1 MTDNSTLYMPRLGTY
16 FLPFFVGYSVLY
28 TQCCSSPIP
37 SSRVER
43 KEGEVNGGEGTQC
56 TTPDGISPPGLARR
70 PLPPSKRRKQR
81 IRQIWFFPPSTKGYL
96 KRIEHQKNTSR
107 FLCAFISFLAL
118 VFSTVRVQ
126 SMSVASKQAMVS
138 GCALPPPPPPLT
150 HSPYLNGPSSSPP
163 LLVFPDLCV

>member
-70 PLPPSKRRKQR
+70 PPTKQA
-81 IRQIWFFPPSTKGYL
+81 TKA
-96 KRIEHQKNTSR
+96 EDSPN
-107 FLCAFISFLAL
+107 L
-118 VFSTVRVQ
+118 VFF
-126 SMSVASKQAMVS
+126 
-138 GCALPPPPPPLT
+138 LPQPK
-150 HSPYLNGPSSSPP
+150 
-163 LLVFPDLCV
+163 VI

>member
-1 MTDNSTLYMPRLGTY
+1 MPRLGTY

-28 TQCCSSPIP
+28 TQCCSSSIP

-70 PLPPSKRRKQR
+70 PPHQASDESRGFAKFG
-81 IRQIWFFPPSTKGYL
+81 FFPPSTKGYL
-96 KRIEHQKNTSR
+96 KRIGHQKNTSR

-138 GCALPPPPPPLT
+138 GCALPPPPPLT